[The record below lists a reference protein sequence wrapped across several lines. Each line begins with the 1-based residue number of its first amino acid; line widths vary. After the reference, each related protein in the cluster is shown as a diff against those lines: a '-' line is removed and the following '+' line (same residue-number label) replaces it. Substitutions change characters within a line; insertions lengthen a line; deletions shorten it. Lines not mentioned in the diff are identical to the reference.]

1 MRYAILIAALL
12 TPWISIVAQEEAKIL
27 TPEAAAKRIDERVI
41 VQMEVKSTG
50 GNTARYL
57 NSEIDYRSEKIR
69 GPHSSGRP
77 GQVPQSRHRR
87 SGQYYKGKTIQ
98 VAGTVTLGTA
108 RAFPSG
114 KPEIRVE
121 DPAQIKVVEKD
132 AEVTKPKAAAKA
144 VKNKGG
150 RPK

>member
-12 TPWISIVAQEEAKIL
+12 TPWISIVAQEDAKIL

-57 NSEIDYRSEKIR
+57 NSEIDYRSEKNFAVFI
-69 GPHSSGRP
+69 
-77 GQVPQSRHRR
+77 PQAALARFRKADVEDP
-87 SGQYYKGKTIQ
+87 GQYYKGKTIQ
-98 VAGTVTLGTA
+98 VAGTVTLGAA
-108 RAFPSG
+108 RASGG

-121 DPAQIKVVEKD
+121 DPAQIKVVEKN
-132 AEVTKPKAAAKA
+132 AEETKPKAAAKA